1 MSQEVFDW
9 LLLIGR
15 WVHITV
21 AVTWIGTSIFFM
33 WMDRTFKRN
42 PEAQRPG
49 HVGDMWMIHGG
60 GFYHVEKL
68 MMGPTK
74 VPKELHWFKW
84 ESYWTW
90 MSGMFLLVLIFYT
103 GNGTFLL
110 DESVSSLN
118 YVQGVGLSLFSIF
131 GSWFVYDF
139 LWEQPSMK
147 TYPKFGHAL
156 TMLYFAGMTYLL
168 CHTLA
173 GRAAYI
179 HIGAMLGTWMA
190 GNVFMRIIPR
200 QVKMVEATER
210 GEPVNPDWGINAKNR
225 STHNTYFTLPVI
237 FIMLSNHFPMTYG
250 HDWNW
255 LVLIIIAMSGAAVR
269 EYFVIRLSN
278 PKQAYKMAMLGLILM
293 LFVIG
298 FTREKEY
305 DPAEHAVQHSQQN
318 KILKQDQPQVS
329 LKKTTGR
336 KSVSLTFGKP
346 NPKEAHLVALSGKVF
361 LQGIAPAGKNL
372 RMPGACTKGLA
383 APPVSD
389 EILSQNGLLANAIVY
404 LKEGNRLPVG
414 DMMRGEARSSE
425 VEIDQKNCIYRPRV
439 SAAQT
444 GQRVV
449 FINSDPIVHNVKVSA
464 KNNPKFNV
472 TMPQQGQRVP
482 KVFQNPE
489 FVILAKCSLHPWM
502 SGFLAVF
509 DHPFFSVTRDD
520 GSFHLPPMPAGEYT
534 VEVWHE
540 VLGRQTAKLKIP
552 NGPNPPQE
560 LELNFTY
567 KI

>member
-1 MSQEVFDW
+1 VSQELFDW

-33 WMDRTFKRN
+33 WMDRTFKKN
-42 PEAQRPG
+42 PESKRPG

-103 GNGTFLL
+103 GGGTFLL
-110 DESVSSLN
+110 DESISSLT
-118 YVQGVGLSLFSIF
+118 YAQGVGLSLFSIF

-147 TYPKFGHAL
+147 TYPKFGHFL
-156 TMLYFAGMTYLL
+156 TMSYFAGMTYLL
-168 CHTLA
+168 CNTLA

-190 GNVFMRIIPR
+190 ANVFMRIIPR
-200 QVKMVEATER
+200 QVKMVEATEK

-250 HDWNW
+250 HDLNW
-255 LVLIIIAMSGAAVR
+255 LILILIAASGAAVR
-269 EYFVIRLSN
+269 EYFVVRLSN
-278 PKQAYKMAMLGLILM
+278 PKRSYKMAAAGIIIMLLVTAI
-293 LFVIG
+293 
-298 FTREKEY
+298 TKEQEY
-305 DPAEHAVQHSQQN
+305 DPSEHEATHTEVEQIE
-318 KILKQDQPQVS
+318 KPQV
-329 LKKTTGR
+329 KADVEEPKIAET
-336 KSVSLTFGKP
+336 SVSGVKVP
-346 NPKEAHLVALSGKVF
+346 VMGKVY
-361 LQGIAPAGKNL
+361 LKGDVPAGKKL
-372 RMPGACTKGLA
+372 RMPGACTKGLKQ
-383 APPVSD
+383 APRSD
-389 EILSQNGLLANAIVY
+389 EIKSTNGKLENAIVY
-404 LKEGNRLPVG
+404 IKNAEKLPVG
-414 DMMRGEARSSE
+414 PMMRGEARSSE

-449 FINSDPIVHNVKVSA
+449 FINSDAIVHNVKVNS
-464 KNNPKFNV
+464 KKNPKFNV
-472 TMPQQGQRVP
+472 TMPKQGQRVT
-482 KVFQNPE
+482 KTFRNPE

-502 SGFLAVF
+502 SGFLTVF
-509 DHPFFSVTRDD
+509 DHPYYAVTNSK
-520 GSFHLPPMPAGEYT
+520 GEFQLPSLPIGKYT
-534 VEVWHE
+534 IEVWHE
-540 VLGRQTAKLKIP
+540 TLGKQTTAFEIFPGDTKF
-552 NGPNPPQE
+552 NM
-560 LELNFTY
+560 NFTY
-567 KI
+567 NL

>member
-1 MSQEVFDW
+1 MQEIFEW
-9 LLLIGR
+9 ALLIGR
-15 WVHITV
+15 WVHVTV

-42 PEAQRPG
+42 PESKRLG

-68 MMGPTK
+68 LMGPTK

-90 MSGMFLLVLIFYT
+90 MSGMFLLILIYYT
-103 GNGTFLL
+103 GDGTFLL
-110 DESVSSLN
+110 DESISSLN
-118 YVQGVGLSLFSIF
+118 YIQGASLGLFSIF

-147 TYPKFGHAL
+147 NYPKFGHFL
-156 TMLYFAGMTYLL
+156 TMLYFTGMTFFL

-200 QVKMVEATER
+200 QVKMVEASKK
-210 GEPVNPDWGINAKNR
+210 GEAVNPDWGVNAKNR

-237 FIMLSNHFPMTYG
+237 FIMLSNHFPATYG

-255 LVLIIIAMSGAAVR
+255 LVLILLAASGAAIR
-269 EYFVIRLSN
+269 EFFVVRLSD
-278 PKQAYKMAMLGLILM
+278 PERAYKMAAVGILIMAFL
-293 LFVIG
+293 VG
-298 FTREKEY
+298 FTKEKEY
-305 DPAEHAVQHSQQN
+305 DPTEFEAVQNSDDI
-318 KILKQDQPQVS
+318 KDKPQVKIS
-329 LKKTTGR
+329 SPSTQTQQVTDESK
-336 KSVSLTFGKP
+336 
-346 NPKEAHLVALSGKVF
+346 VAVPIQGKVYIKGNVP
-361 LQGIAPAGKNL
+361 LGKKL
-372 RMPGACTKGLA
+372 RMPGACTKGMKTQA
-383 APPVSD
+383 RSD
-389 EILSQNGLLANAIVY
+389 EIKAKDGNLANAIVY
-404 LKEGNRLPVG
+404 LKEGSTLPLSN
-414 DMMRGEARSSE
+414 MMRGEARSSE
-425 VEIDQKNCIYRPRV
+425 VEIDQRGCIYRPRV
-439 SAAQT
+439 AAVQT

-449 FINSDPIVHNVKVSA
+449 FINSDSIVHNVKVSP
-464 KNNPKFNV
+464 KKNPKFNV
-472 TMPQQGQRVP
+472 TMPTKGQRVA
-482 KVFQNPE
+482 KVFKNPE

-509 DHPFFSVTRDD
+509 DHPYYAVTDKN
-520 GSFHLPPMPAGEYT
+520 GEFQIPPLPAGNYT
-534 VEVWHE
+534 LEVWHE
-540 VLGRQTAKLKIP
+540 KLGKQEMPIEVTPEDTKL
-552 NGPNPPQE
+552 N
-560 LELNFTY
+560 LNFTY

>member
-1 MSQEVFDW
+1 MSQELFDW

-42 PEAQRPG
+42 PNATRPG

-68 MMGPTK
+68 LMGPTK

-103 GNGTFLL
+103 GGGTFLL

-147 TYPKFGHAL
+147 VYPKFGHAL

-200 QVKMVEATER
+200 QVKMVAATER

-255 LVLIIIAMSGAAVR
+255 LILILIAAAGAAVR
-269 EYFVIRLSN
+269 EYFVVRLSD
-278 PKQAYKMAMLGLILM
+278 PKKAYQMAGVGILIL
-293 LFVIG
+293 LFVVG
-298 FTREKEY
+298 FTREQEY
-305 DPAEHAVQHSQQN
+305 DPSEHQVQHAQEDVVKEKPQLYIEQS
-318 KILKQDQPQVS
+318 KQAQSADSSDVNS
-329 LKKTTGR
+329 
-336 KSVSLTFGKP
+336 
-346 NPKEAHLVALSGKVF
+346 AVAAVMGKVF
-361 LQGIAPAGKNL
+361 FKGEVPAGKKL
-372 RMPGACTKGLA
+372 RMPGACTKGLTKD
-383 APPVSD
+383 PVSD
-389 EILSQNGLLANAIVY
+389 EVLVKNGLLANAIVY
-404 LKEGNRLPVG
+404 IKQGASLPVSE
-414 DMMRGEARSSE
+414 MMRGEARSSE
-425 VEIDQKNCIYRPRV
+425 VEIDQKNCMYHPRV

-449 FINSDPIVHNVKVSA
+449 FINSDRIVHNVKVTA

-472 TMPQQGQRVP
+472 TMPRKGQRVA

-509 DHPFFSVTRDD
+509 DHPYFAVTKED
-520 GSFHLPPMPAGEYT
+520 GRFAIPAMPPGRYT

-540 VLGRQTAKLKIP
+540 SLGKQNTQFEIFPDSKDI
-552 NGPNPPQE
+552 
-560 LELNFTY
+560 ELNFSYQNLSQTGE
-567 KI
+567 